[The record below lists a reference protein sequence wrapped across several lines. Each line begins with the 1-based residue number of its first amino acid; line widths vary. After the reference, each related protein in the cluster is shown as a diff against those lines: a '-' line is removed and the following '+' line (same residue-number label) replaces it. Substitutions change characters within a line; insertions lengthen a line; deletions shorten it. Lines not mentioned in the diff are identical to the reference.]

1 MNNENESLVEILMP
15 KVIELVEEVGDFI
28 VKERRNF
35 DMNRVEEK
43 SPRNLV
49 SYVDK
54 TAEEKLIDGLSI
66 LLPNSSFLS
75 EEFHSLEI
83 LDELS

>member
-1 MNNENESLVEILMP
+1 MRNESLVEILMP
-15 KVIELVEEVGDFI
+15 KVIELVGEVGDFI
-28 VKERRNF
+28 INERRNF

-54 TAEEKLIDGLSI
+54 TAEE
-66 LLPNSSFLS
+66 N
-75 EEFHSLEI
+75 
-83 LDELS
+83 